1 MDLHMHS
8 NASDGVYS
16 PSQVVQMAFDNG
28 ARVVSLT
35 DHDTVAG
42 LAQARKK
49 AQALGMRFIDG
60 VEMSVSWADKTIH
73 VVSLGFK
80 DPQPYVQLAQNI
92 SQMRERRARAMAA
105 KFDAMGIYNTYEQA
119 LELAGNKQNLSRRHF
134 AMALVARGSVAS
146 EEDAFDRYLK
156 DNGPAFVKT
165 PWQTLPEVMRLIR
178 DSGGVAV
185 MAHPGRYTFAP
196 PLSNIDL
203 LEEFKALGG
212 NAIEVTTGSHSES
225 ENARYARVAKNMGF
239 LASTGSDFHG
249 LKPGRPDPGMQEA
262 LPEDLPTVLELLG

>member
-1 MDLHMHS
+1 MHS

-16 PSQVVQMAFDNG
+16 PSQVVEMAFKNG
-28 ARVVSLT
+28 AQVVALT

-49 AQALGMRFIDG
+49 AQEMGIRFIDG
-60 VEMSVSWADKTIH
+60 VEMSVTWGDKTIH
-73 VVSLGFK
+73 VVCLGFK
-80 DPQPYVQLAQNI
+80 DPAPYVQLTKTI
-92 SQMRERRARAMAA
+92 SQTRERRARAMAA

-119 LELAGNKQNLSRRHF
+119 LELAGNKNNLSRRHF

-165 PWQTLPEVMRLIR
+165 PWQTLPEAMRLVR
-178 DSGGVAV
+178 ETGGVAV
-185 MAHPGRYTFAP
+185 MAHPGRYTFNP

-249 LKPGRPDPGMQEA
+249 LKPGRPDPGMQEP